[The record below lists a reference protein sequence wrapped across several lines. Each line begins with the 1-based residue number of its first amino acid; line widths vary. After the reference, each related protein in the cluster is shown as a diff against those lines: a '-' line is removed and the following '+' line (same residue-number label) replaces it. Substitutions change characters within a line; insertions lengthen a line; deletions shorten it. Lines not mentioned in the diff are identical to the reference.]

1 MAEVLEFNEMMF
13 TNFEPKMKNRYIMEI
28 DGIQSYL
35 IKAAARP
42 SINFET
48 VKLDHI
54 NTYRKLQGKGEWQD
68 ISITLYDPIVPSG
81 AQQVME
87 WVRLGYESLTGRKGY
102 ADFYKKDID
111 FYMLGPVGDKI
122 EQWKLKGA
130 FIQAA
135 NFNDLS
141 FESNDPADIELTLSY
156 DYAILEFQIL
166 STTIYLFEEGSLS
179 ENLFSFYNFLVLIYL
194 YIQTNKG

>member
-1 MAEVLEFNEMMF
+1 MAEVLEFDQMF
-13 TNFEPKMKNRYIMEI
+13 YTNFEPKMKNRYIMEI

-42 SINFET
+42 NIQFSTI
-48 VKLDHI
+48 KLDHI
-54 NTYRKLQGKGEWQD
+54 NTYRKIQGKGEWQD

-87 WVRLGYESLTGRKGY
+87 WVRLSHESITGRRGY

-111 FYMLGPVGDKI
+111 FYLLGPVGDKI

-130 FIQAA
+130 FIV
-135 NFNDLS
+135 S
-141 FESNDPADIELTLSY
+141 ADFGGLG
-156 DYAILEFQIL
+156 
-166 STTIYLFEEGSLS
+166 FEEDAIT
-179 ENLFSFYNFLVLIYL
+179 EITINLAYDHAVLEY
-194 YIQTNKG
+194 

>member
-1 MAEVLEFNEMMF
+1 MAEILEFDQMF
-13 TNFEPKMKNRYIMEI
+13 YTNFEPKMKNRYIMEI

-35 IKAAARP
+35 IKAANRP

-48 VKLDHI
+48 ITLDHI
-54 NTYRKLQGKGEWQD
+54 NIKRKLQGKGEWQD
-68 ISITLYDPIVPSG
+68 ITITLYDPIVPSG

-87 WVRLGYESLTGRKGY
+87 WVRLGHESITGRRGY

-130 FIQAA
+130 FLTTV
-135 NFNDLS
+135 NFGDVA
-141 FESNDPADIELTLSY
+141 FDSNEPATIELGIAY
-156 DYAILEFQIL
+156 DYAILEF
-166 STTIYLFEEGSLS
+166 
-179 ENLFSFYNFLVLIYL
+179 
-194 YIQTNKG
+194 